1 MKQLKL
7 FLTFHYMNVKF
18 SFMVT
23 YILLLTTGTICFIEA
38 LRTNSAMIRHIFNLE
53 TCISI
58 VAGYF
63 YYLFIEKLKEYEL
76 KHQRINWHEMNE
88 IRYLDWAIT
97 TPMMLIVLCA
107 ALAYNIKSVVHI
119 SIISLVIILNY
130 AMLYFGYLGET
141 NTIDKCPAAGA
152 SFIAFFLMYIVI
164 FYHFIKP
171 KYNLP
176 NYVFYS
182 LYFVVWTTYGIVY
195 FLEEETKNICLNLL
209 DVISK
214 CFIGLGLWFY
224 YTKIIV

>member
-1 MKQLKL
+1 
-7 FLTFHYMNVKF
+7 MNVQF
-18 SFMVT
+18 SFMVS

-38 LRTNSAMIRHIFNLE
+38 LRTNSPMIRHIFNLE

-63 YYLFIEKLKEYEL
+63 YYLFLEKLKEYER
-76 KHQRINWHEMNE
+76 KQQRIDWKEMTQL
-88 IRYLDWAIT
+88 RYLDWGIT

-107 ALAYNIKSVVHI
+107 ALAYNIKKVVPI
-119 SIISLVIILNY
+119 SIISSVIVLNY
-130 AMLYFGYLGET
+130 IMLYLGYLGET
-141 NTIDKCPAAGA
+141 QVLDRCIAAGT
-152 SFIAFFLMYIVI
+152 SFIAFFIMYAII
-164 FYHFIKP
+164 FYYYIQP

-182 LYFVVWTTYGIVY
+182 LYFVVWTIYGIVY
-195 FLEEETKNICLNLL
+195 FLEEETKNIAMNGL

-214 CFIGLGLWFY
+214 CLIGIGLWFY

>member
-1 MKQLKL
+1 MSVQ
-7 FLTFHYMNVKF
+7 F
-18 SFMVT
+18 SFMLS
-23 YILLLTTGTICFIEA
+23 YILLLTTGVICFIEA
-38 LRTNSAMIRHIFNLE
+38 LRTNSPMIRHIFNLE

-63 YYLFIEKLKEYEL
+63 YYLFIEKLKAYEL
-76 KHQRINWHEMNE
+76 KNQPINWKEMNE
-88 IRYLDWAIT
+88 IRYLDWSIT

-107 ALAYNIKSVVHI
+107 ALAYNIKLTVHFSVI
-119 SIISLVIILNY
+119 VIVLILNY
-130 AMLYFGYLGET
+130 VMLGLGYLGEN
-141 NTIDKCPAAGA
+141 NTLDKCIAAGT
-152 SFIAFFLMYIVI
+152 SFIAFFMMYLVI
-164 FYHFIKP
+164 FYHYIRP

-182 LYFVVWTTYGIVY
+182 LYLVVWTAYGLVY
-195 FLEEETKNICLNLL
+195 FLEEETKNICLNVL